1 MTLSPTYCWAL
12 AVLVGSTSNGR
23 CDPVQSSTPQI
34 AWVSLSNWAK
44 DNGYKMTWSK
54 PDDEMTLGK
63 SASTLCFTAD
73 SELAQINGIHVWLCD
88 PVKVRDGHLC
98 LSALDV
104 KATLQP
110 LLFPATNHS
119 GHPVKTICLDPGHG
133 GKDTG
138 GVAGELMEK
147 QFTLPLALELEK
159 QLSAA
164 GFAVI
169 LTRDKDEYVELQ
181 DRPAL
186 ANRRQA
192 DLFISLHF
200 NVAPQGDA
208 RGVEVYCLTPATASS
223 TNGRGKPA
231 NTDALPGNRQDQQ
244 NILLAYRL
252 QESLVKNLA
261 ADDRGLRR
269 ARFEVLRTPNMPA
282 VLIEGGFLTDAAERN
297 KIADPKYRALMATA
311 IVQGVQAYKHT
322 IE

>member
-1 MTLSPTYCWAL
+1 MKLSPTYYWAL

-23 CDPVQSSTPQI
+23 CDPAQSSTPQI

-54 PDDEMTLGK
+54 PDEDVTLGK
-63 SASTLCFTAD
+63 GATTLHFTAD

-88 PVKVRDGHLC
+88 PITMRDGHLC
-98 LSALDV
+98 LSTLDV

-110 LLFPATNHS
+110 LLSPATNHS

-138 GVAGELMEK
+138 GAVGEFMEK
-147 QFTLPLALELEK
+147 QFTLLLARELER

-164 GFAVI
+164 GFTII
-169 LTRDKDEYVELQ
+169 LTRDKDEYVELEE
-181 DRPAL
+181 RPAL

-208 RGVEVYCLTPATASS
+208 KGVEVYCLTPARASS

-231 NTDALPGNRQDQQ
+231 NTEALPGNQQDQQ
-244 NILLAYRL
+244 NILLACRL

-269 ARFEVLRTPNMPA
+269 ARFEVLRTPSMPA
-282 VLIEGGFLTDAAERN
+282 VLIEGGFLTDKGERG

-311 IVQGVQAYKHT
+311 IVQGVLAYKHNV
-322 IE
+322 E